1 MNVLVESMNTS
12 ADREGQARAKRLTPQ
27 SNQQNPSISLVIPC
41 FNEEGCLG
49 TLFEELRKQAQS
61 VLKVKSELTFEIAI
75 IDDGSKDQTIESA
88 KNLLI
93 QNQDWASGKIICF
106 SRNFGKESALLAGLH
121 YCSGNACITIDA
133 DLQDPPEM
141 IPDMISSWLE
151 GYEIVSAVRSD
162 RSNDHWIKRFTAES
176 FYRIFL
182 ALSKLDIQLNASDFR
197 LLDRK
202 VVTAIL
208 ACEERVR
215 FSKGFFA
222 WAGFSKKEV
231 YYTRPERSAG
241 KGKWNQWK
249 LWNYALDGIFSFSTA
264 PLRIWSY
271 VGLIVTIAA
280 FIVGMTSVVR
290 ALLFGIE
297 TPGYASLFAAVTLL
311 GGLQLIGIGIVGE
324 YLGRTYIESKRRPWF
339 IVRDIFET

>member
-1 MNVLVESMNTS
+1 MNALLEIMSTF
-12 ADREGQARAKRLTPQ
+12 ADRTSQAGIEHSMPQ
-27 SNQQNPSISLVIPC
+27 SSQQNPSISLVIPC
-41 FNEEGCLG
+41 FNEEDCLE
-49 TLFEELRKQAQS
+49 TLFKEIRKQARYTLES
-61 VLKVKSELTFEIAI
+61 RPNLKFEIII
-75 IDDGSKDQTIESA
+75 IDDGSKDQTVESA
-88 KNLLI
+88 KRILI
-93 QNQDWASGKIICF
+93 QSQDWASGKIICF

-121 YCSGNACITIDA
+121 YCSGDACITIDA
-133 DLQDPPEM
+133 DLQDPPEVF
-141 IPDMISSWLE
+141 PDMIASWLD

-162 RSNDHWIKRFTAES
+162 RSNDNWIKRFTAKS

-182 ALSKLDIQLNASDFR
+182 SLSKLDIQLNASDFR

-222 WAGFSKKEV
+222 WAGFRRKEI
-231 YYTRPERSAG
+231 YYKRQERSAG

-280 FIVGMTSVVR
+280 FFVGMTSVVR

-297 TPGYASLFAAVTLL
+297 TPGYTSLFAAVTLL
-311 GGLQLIGIGIVGE
+311 GGLQLIGIGIIGE
-324 YLGRTYIESKRRPWF
+324 YLGRTYMESKRRPWF
-339 IVRDIFET
+339 IVSDIFET

>member
-1 MNVLVESMNTS
+1 MNAIVESMSTS
-12 ADREGQARAKRLTPQ
+12 ADRKGPAAAEQFTPQ
-27 SNQQNPSISLVIPC
+27 SSQPSPLISLVIPC
-41 FNEEGCLG
+41 FNEEGCLE
-49 TLFEELRKQAQS
+49 TLFEELHKQAQY
-61 VLKVKSELTFEIAI
+61 VLKARSELSFEIII

-88 KNLLI
+88 KKLLI
-93 QNQDWASGKIICF
+93 QSQDWASGKIICF

-121 YCSGNACITIDA
+121 YCSGDACITIDA
-133 DLQDPPEM
+133 DLQDPPEV

-151 GYEIVSAVRSD
+151 GHEIVSAVRSD

-222 WAGFSKKEV
+222 WAGFRKKEV
-231 YYTRPERSAG
+231 YYKRQMRSAG
-241 KGKWNQWK
+241 EGKWNQWK

-271 VGLIVTIAA
+271 VGFIVTIAA

-290 ALLFGIE
+290 AILFGIE

-324 YLGRTYIESKRRPWF
+324 YLGRTYMESKRRPWF